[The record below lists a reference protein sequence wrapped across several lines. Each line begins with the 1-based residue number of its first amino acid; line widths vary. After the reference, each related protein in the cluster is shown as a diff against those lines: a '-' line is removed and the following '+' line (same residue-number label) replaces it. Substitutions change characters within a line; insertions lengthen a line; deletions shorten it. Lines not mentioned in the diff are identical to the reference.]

1 MVRVPNTISLTA
13 LVGPGLDAGEEAAPP
28 FAHLSPA
35 EVDRLITRCRRALPV
50 WRRASLHSDPKIAED
65 ALAAVETIQGT
76 LMELLKSAPPEKRA
90 KIEALLVKSA
100 SD

>member
-1 MVRVPNTISLTA
+1 MVRVPNTMSLTA
-13 LVGPGLDAGEEAAPP
+13 LIGPGLDLDQGDEAP
-28 FAHLSPA
+28 FEHISPA
-35 EVDRLITRCRRALPV
+35 EVDQLIMRCRRALPG
-50 WRRASLHSDPKIAED
+50 WRRDCLHRDPAIAED